1 MIWLL
6 PFPRR
11 CHSPVALEPR
21 GSPWWPRPPWSSP
34 PSCWSGKMGSVVF
47 PRKKKQWSHGF
58 NNGNGETNY
67 WMIGFPNFGWFW
79 SPRFFNKPQLHYVGE
94 PQFRSETPNLS
105 TSPTMVTLPSGS
117 SPGSK
122 RCKFWSRK
130 LQSGSKLWFYPLKP
144 PATIRAFPTA
154 PIRAIVD
161 TCQNTLYGIRS
172 SIIKDF
178 YGFLVYNGYYLNINP
193 FCIHGFMDHPWKNGT
208 PGPTASGRSWC
219 LHRCATWYPG
229 RGPGQEGVLELC
241 FVSW

>member
-1 MIWLL
+1 
-6 PFPRR
+6 
-11 CHSPVALEPR
+11 
-21 GSPWWPRPPWSSP
+21 
-34 PSCWSGKMGSVVF
+34 
-47 PRKKKQWSHGF
+47 
-58 NNGNGETNY
+58 
-67 WMIGFPNFGWFW
+67 MIGFPNFGWFW

-130 LQSGSKLWFYPLKP
+130 QAENQIASVISIWFQGFLSPNQLWFYPLKP

-154 PIRAIVD
+154 PIRAIVGYGHPL
-161 TCQNTLYGIRS
+161 LY
-172 SIIKDF
+172 KDF
-178 YGFLVYNGYYLNINP
+178 SCITDITLIYLNINP

-241 FVSW
+241 FVGW